1 MFLRTTSAHHFE
13 TCEVV
18 HTREPKMGIEGFGNR
33 LESVRGKMPQKDFA
47 AIFGVGINTLFRY
60 EKGENHPNAAF
71 ISSVC
76 EKFNLSAN
84 WLLFG
89 EGEKYKEGAAAQQH
103 ALDEPESP
111 ESNTIY
117 IDENGL
123 VAIPSLRNPDIEDF
137 YFLPLVETRLSAGA
151 GSFVLSEAVE
161 TYYAFRRNF
170 INRIAT
176 HYKNV
181 VLACATGNSMER
193 TIFDGDTIMID
204 TGRRSIEDGQIFA
217 MRFGETIAVKR
228 LSLLPSD
235 KVMVISDN
243 KDEYAPYEAYI
254 KDIHVI
260 GKLLISSHIHV

>member
-1 MFLRTTSAHHFE
+1 MSLGERIKE
-13 TCEVV
+13 
-18 HTREPKMGIEGFGNR
+18 
-33 LESVRGKMPQKDFA
+33 VRGSMSQKEFGDK
-47 AIFGVGINTLFRY
+47 FGVTANTLRGY
-60 EKGENHPNAAF
+60 ENDSVSPGADF
-71 ISSVC
+71 IVRICKEYSIDYS
-76 EKFNLSAN
+76 
-84 WLLFG
+84 WLLVG
-89 EGEKYKEGAAAQQH
+89 EGQLDPKTGRSQQPWRGEKETEDA
-103 ALDEPESP
+103 
-111 ESNTIY
+111 TIY
-117 IDENGL
+117 IDEHGL
-123 VAIPSLRNPDIEDF
+123 VAIPSLKHPDVEDF

-161 TYYAFRRNF
+161 TYYAFRKSF

-176 HYKNV
+176 SHRNV

-260 GKLLISSHIHV
+260 GKLLISSHLYV